1 MTSTGAVLEG
11 NKRLVKHFIEQ
22 CWNGGDLSAV
32 PELVSGHCRYHDPVF
47 PHMVAGVESLQHH
60 IARSRKAFPDLSF
73 TITDTIAE
81 RDEVVAHWTASGT
94 HRGEFLGVAPTNRSI
109 LIAGTSIFQI
119 EQSRI
124 VGTVDQLEPDVTD
137 GATGNGNGHGASRE
151 REVSRR
157 WIVRDCRTRKCG
169 TVERLRFLVSG
180 KIRDVHDCAVD
191 MGV

>member
-1 MTSTGAVLEG
+1 MGVSFCATEERRLYMTSTGAVLEG

-124 VGTVDQLEPDVTD
+124 VEQWINWNLMSLMEQL
-137 GATGNGNGHGASRE
+137 GMGMATGQAGNARSHVAG
-151 REVSRR
+151 
-157 WIVRDCRTRKCG
+157 
-169 TVERLRFLVSG
+169 
-180 KIRDVHDCAVD
+180 
-191 MGV
+191 